1 MYVYPG
7 NICGGLAYAGFGV
20 DGPEMQDVSEMV
32 LRSIC
37 DSADD
42 MFVVPMLGVLY

>member
-7 NICGGLAYAGFGV
+7 NICGGLACAGFGV
-20 DGPEMQDVSEMV
+20 DEPEMKDVSEMG

-37 DSADD
+37 DPADY
-42 MFVVPMLGVLY
+42 MFVVPMLRVLY